1 MLTTGV
7 NAGVDNRSAFN
18 GLWADSVP
26 LAGWSW
32 QRKVAA
38 IFLLS
43 AAIQLL
49 AGWLLFFRA
58 DVHLLDYDEQEYWT
72 LSGQMLAG
80 IPMELGRRTILFPL
94 VLTGLRSIWDNLWFV
109 QCCVALGAA
118 AAPPLLAV
126 LVKKTTGSELA
137 ALIAGIAFACWP
149 AQIFY
154 SSSLYSETLALP
166 VFLLSL
172 VFMPRCFDGAR
183 NTRWWQWAAVGATL
197 GIAAHFRPMYQ
208 LFLPVLALIL
218 LLDSRRIGTS
228 AARFAMIAAG
238 FAAVVLPWSVYVSRE
253 LGSPV
258 LLSANGG
265 ETLAGGFNPK
275 IASIGEHTA
284 QLAKRTTWY
293 GPGKW
298 MQASDTGYL
307 SAKELSL
314 PYVAQDR
321 LLRARALG
329 WISEDPATASY
340 LALRKFTY
348 MWGIYPLRINGWRQ
362 LVFGNI
368 PVILLSLAFIWTL
381 ISMPMVR
388 RRCAR
393 LYLLPLFV
401 TGVGLISW
409 GSWRFRLPGD
419 AGIIGVV
426 AILVAAR
433 FNMWRQAPTEV
444 GA

>member
-1 MLTTGV
+1 VLTTGV
-7 NAGVDNRSAFN
+7 NAGVDNRSAFK

-321 LLRARALG
+321 LLRARTLG

-362 LVFGNI
+362 LLFGNI
-368 PVILLSLAFIWTL
+368 PLILLSLAFIWTL

>member
-7 NAGVDNRSAFN
+7 NAGVDNRSAFK
-18 GLWADSVP
+18 GLSADSVP

-154 SSSLYSETLALP
+154 SSSLYSELWPSRSSFSRSYSCPAASTERATP
-166 VFLLSL
+166 DGGSGRPSARRWVS
-172 VFMPRCFDGAR
+172 PRTSGQCTSCSYPYWRSFSCS
-183 NTRWWQWAAVGATL
+183 N
-197 GIAAHFRPMYQ
+197 
-208 LFLPVLALIL
+208 
-218 LLDSRRIGTS
+218 SRRIGTS

-321 LLRARALG
+321 LLRARTLG